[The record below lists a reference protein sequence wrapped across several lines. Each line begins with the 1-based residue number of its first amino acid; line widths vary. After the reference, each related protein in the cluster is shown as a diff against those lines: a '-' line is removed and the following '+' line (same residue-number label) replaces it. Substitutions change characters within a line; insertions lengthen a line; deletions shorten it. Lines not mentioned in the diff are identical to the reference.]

1 MLRFS
6 DCICTHPQNFKKDK
20 KKKNKTIEHRK
31 KLQKKKKEIRNSKI
45 TQVSEEY

>member
-20 KKKNKTIEHRK
+20 KNNKTIEHRK
-31 KLQKKKKEIRNSKI
+31 KLQKKEKEIRNSKI